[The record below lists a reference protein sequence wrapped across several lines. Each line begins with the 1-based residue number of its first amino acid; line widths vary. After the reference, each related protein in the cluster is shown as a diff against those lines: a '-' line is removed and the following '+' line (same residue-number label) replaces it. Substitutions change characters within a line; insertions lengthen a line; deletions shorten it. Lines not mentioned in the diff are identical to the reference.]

1 MPAKPY
7 APSHIGSVASTFTSM
22 RIAGAVKDSLVELV
36 CEELDR
42 LVPLMEAATLDND
55 AERKTLDDAQ
65 RTRLNYNRT
74 RELMIDRIE
83 HVESVG
89 SAAVQGGIEHLE
101 KFLGR
106 LMRHCEEA
114 ASRDRVSTIK
124 PRHLQ
129 IALHSMGKG
138 TSSSEDEEEEQ
149 HEEEGVEVQGGGIIT
164 ITHVKSMSRTHAKMA
179 ITDDAAE
186 DLLLTYGDMVSELES
201 DIRKHANLGR
211 DPMYFIDSVNR
222 LSALM
227 AFGWIRRMLMKAAD
241 NARKR
246 GYSRIDIEQIVH
258 IDPFE

>member
-7 APSHIGSVASTFTSM
+7 APSHIGSVASTYTSM
-22 RIAGAVKDSLVELV
+22 RIAGAVKDSLVNLV
-36 CEELDR
+36 CDELDR
-42 LVPLMEAATLDND
+42 LVPMMEAATLDND
-55 AERKTLDDAQ
+55 SERKTLDDAQ

-101 KFLGR
+101 KFLAR
-106 LMRHCEEA
+106 LMRNCEEA

-124 PRHLQ
+124 PRHLE
-129 IALHSMGKG
+129 IALNSMGKG
-138 TSSSEDEEEEQ
+138 TSSEEEDEEQ
-149 HEEEGVEVQGGGIIT
+149 HEEEGVEVRGGIIT
-164 ITHVKSMSRTHAKMA
+164 MTHVKSMSRTHAKMT

-186 DLLLTYGDMVSELES
+186 DLLLTYGDMVSELEN

-241 NARKR
+241 NARER

>member
-22 RIAGAVKDSLVELV
+22 RIAGAVKDNLVTLV

-42 LVPLMEAATLDND
+42 LVPSMEAATLDND

-101 KFLGR
+101 KFLAR
-106 LMRHCEEA
+106 IIRHCEEA
-114 ASRDRVSTIK
+114 ATRDRVSTIK
-124 PRHLQ
+124 PRHLE

-138 TSSSEDEEEEQ
+138 NSPDADDEEQ
-149 HEEEGVEVQGGGIIT
+149 HEEQG
-164 ITHVKSMSRTHAKMA
+164 
-179 ITDDAAE
+179 
-186 DLLLTYGDMVSELES
+186 
-201 DIRKHANLGR
+201 
-211 DPMYFIDSVNR
+211 
-222 LSALM
+222 
-227 AFGWIRRMLMKAAD
+227 
-241 NARKR
+241 
-246 GYSRIDIEQIVH
+246 IEEQG
-258 IDPFE
+258 

>member
-7 APSHIGSVASTFTSM
+7 APSHIGSVASTYTSM
-22 RIAGAVKDSLVELV
+22 RIAGAVKTNLVTLV

-101 KFLGR
+101 KFLAR
-106 LMRHCEEA
+106 LMRHSEEA

-124 PRHLQ
+124 PRHLE

-138 TSSSEDEEEEQ
+138 ASSDDEEEEQ
-149 HEEEGVEVQGGGIIT
+149 HEEGVEVRGGIIT
-164 ITHVKSMSRTHAKMA
+164 MTHVKSMSRTHAKMA

-186 DLLLTYGDMVSELES
+186 DLLLTYGDMVSELEN
-201 DIRKHANLGR
+201 DIRQHANLGR

-241 NARKR
+241 TARER

>member
-7 APSHIGSVASTFTSM
+7 APSHIGSVASTYTSM
-22 RIAGAVKDSLVELV
+22 RIAGAVKDSLVNLV
-36 CEELDR
+36 CDELDR
-42 LVPLMEAATLDND
+42 LVPMMEAATLDND
-55 AERKTLDDAQ
+55 SERKTLDDAQ

-83 HVESVG
+83 NVESVG

-101 KFLGR
+101 KFLAR
-106 LMRHCEEA
+106 LMRNCEEA

-124 PRHLQ
+124 PRHLE

-138 TSSSEDEEEEQ
+138 TSSEEEDEEQ
-149 HEEEGVEVQGGGIIT
+149 HEEEGVEVRGGIIT
-164 ITHVKSMSRTHAKMA
+164 MTHVKSMSRTHAKMT

-186 DLLLTYGDMVSELES
+186 DLLLTYGDMVSELEN

-241 NARKR
+241 NARER

>member
-22 RIAGAVKDSLVELV
+22 RIAGAVKDSLVDLV
-36 CEELDR
+36 CQELDR
-42 LVPLMEAATLDND
+42 LVPVMEAATLDND
-55 AERKTLDDAQ
+55 AERKTLDDAL

-124 PRHLQ
+124 PRHLE

-138 TSSSEDEEEEQ
+138 TTSEDEGDEQ

-186 DLLLTYGDMVSELES
+186 DLLLTYGDMVSELEN
-201 DIRKHANLGR
+201 DIRQHANLGR
-211 DPMYFIDSVNR
+211 DPMFFIDAVNK

-241 NARKR
+241 NARER

>member
-1 MPAKPY
+1 MPAKPS

-22 RIAGAVKDSLVELV
+22 RIAGAVKDNLVTLV

-42 LVPLMEAATLDND
+42 LVPSMEAATLDND

-101 KFLGR
+101 KFLAR
-106 LMRHCEEA
+106 IIRHCEEA
-114 ASRDRVSTIK
+114 ATRDRVSTIK
-124 PRHLQ
+124 PRHLE

-138 TSSSEDEEEEQ
+138 NSPDADDEEQ
-149 HEEEGVEVQGGGIIT
+149 HEEQGIEVQGGGIIT

-186 DLLLTYGDMVSELES
+186 DLLLTYGDMVSELEN
-201 DIRKHANLGR
+201 DIRQHANLGR

-227 AFGWIRRMLMKAAD
+227 AFGWIRRMLIKAAN
-241 NARKR
+241 NARER

>member
-22 RIAGAVKDSLVELV
+22 RIAGAVKDNLVTLV

-42 LVPLMEAATLDND
+42 LVPSMEAATLDND

-101 KFLGR
+101 KFLAR
-106 LMRHCEEA
+106 IIRHCEEA
-114 ASRDRVSTIK
+114 ATRDRVSTIK
-124 PRHLQ
+124 PRHLE

-138 TSSSEDEEEEQ
+138 NSPDADDEEQ
-149 HEEEGVEVQGGGIIT
+149 HEEQGSEVQGGGIIT

-186 DLLLTYGDMVSELES
+186 DLLLTYGDMVSELEN
-201 DIRKHANLGR
+201 DIRQHANLGR

-227 AFGWIRRMLMKAAD
+227 AFGWIRRMLIKAAN
-241 NARKR
+241 NARER

>member
-1 MPAKPY
+1 
-7 APSHIGSVASTFTSM
+7 M
-22 RIAGAVKDSLVELV
+22 RIAGAVKANLVTLV

-83 HVESVG
+83 NVESVG

-101 KFLGR
+101 KFLAR
-106 LMRHCEEA
+106 LMRHSEEA

-124 PRHLQ
+124 PRHLE

-138 TSSSEDEEEEQ
+138 ASSSDEEEEQ
-149 HEEEGVEVQGGGIIT
+149 HEEGVEVRGGIIT
-164 ITHVKSMSRTHAKMA
+164 MTHVKSMSRTHAKMA

-186 DLLLTYGDMVSELES
+186 DLLLTYGDMVSELEN
-201 DIRKHANLGR
+201 DIRQHANLGR

-241 NARKR
+241 NARER

>member
-1 MPAKPY
+1 
-7 APSHIGSVASTFTSM
+7 M
-22 RIAGAVKDSLVELV
+22 RIAGAVKANLVTLV

-83 HVESVG
+83 NVESVG

-101 KFLGR
+101 KFLAR
-106 LMRHCEEA
+106 LMRHSEEA

-124 PRHLQ
+124 PRHLE

-138 TSSSEDEEEEQ
+138 ASSDDEEEEQ
-149 HEEEGVEVQGGGIIT
+149 HEEGVEVRGGIIT
-164 ITHVKSMSRTHAKMA
+164 MTHVKSMSRTHAKMA

-186 DLLLTYGDMVSELES
+186 DLLLTYGDMVSELEN
-201 DIRKHANLGR
+201 DIRQHANLGR

-241 NARKR
+241 NARER

>member
-7 APSHIGSVASTFTSM
+7 APSHIGSVASTYTSM
-22 RIAGAVKDSLVELV
+22 RIAGAVKTNLVTLV

-101 KFLGR
+101 KFLAR
-106 LMRHCEEA
+106 LMRHSEEA

-124 PRHLQ
+124 PRHLE

-138 TSSSEDEEEEQ
+138 ASSDDEEEEQ
-149 HEEEGVEVQGGGIIT
+149 HEEGVEVRGGIIT
-164 ITHVKSMSRTHAKMA
+164 MTHVKSMSRTHAKMA

-186 DLLLTYGDMVSELES
+186 DLLLTYGDMVSELEN
-201 DIRKHANLGR
+201 DIRQHANLGR

-241 NARKR
+241 NARER

>member
-7 APSHIGSVASTFTSM
+7 ASSHIGSVASTYTSM
-22 RIAGAVKDSLVELV
+22 RISGAVKQDLVTLV

-42 LVPLMEAATLDND
+42 LVPVMEAATLEND

-101 KFLGR
+101 KFLAR
-106 LMRHCEEA
+106 LIRHCEEA

-129 IALHSMGKG
+129 IALASIGKG
-138 TSSSEDEEEEQ
+138 SSTSDEEQAEHDEEA
-149 HEEEGVEVQGGGIIT
+149 GVEVQGGGIIT
-164 ITHVKSMSRTHAKMA
+164 VTHVKSMSRTHAKMT
-179 ITDDAAE
+179 ITDEAAE

-201 DIRKHANLGR
+201 DIRQHANLGR
-211 DPMYFIDSVNR
+211 DPMFFIDSVNR

-227 AFGWIRRMLMKAAD
+227 AFGWIRRMLIKAAD
-241 NARKR
+241 NARER

>member
-7 APSHIGSVASTFTSM
+7 APSHIGSVASTYTSM
-22 RIAGAVKDSLVELV
+22 RIAGAVKGELV
-36 CEELDR
+36 TLVCQELDR
-42 LVPLMEAATLDND
+42 LVPMMEEATLDND

-74 RELMIDRIE
+74 RELMIDRIKQ
-83 HVESVG
+83 VESVG

-101 KFLGR
+101 KFLAR
-106 LMRHCEEA
+106 IIRHCEEA

-124 PRHLQ
+124 PRHLE
-129 IALHSMGKG
+129 IALHSIGKG
-138 TSSSEDEEEEQ
+138 AASEDSDEDQ

-164 ITHVKSMSRTHAKMA
+164 ITHVKSMSRTYAKMA

-186 DLLLTYGDMVSELES
+186 DLLLTYGDMVSELEN
-201 DIRKHANLGR
+201 DIRQHANLGR

-241 NARKR
+241 NARER

>member
-7 APSHIGSVASTFTSM
+7 APSHIGSVASTYTSM
-22 RIAGAVKDSLVELV
+22 RIAGAVKDRLVSLV

-42 LVPLMEAATLDND
+42 LVPAMEAATLDND

-101 KFLGR
+101 KFLAR
-106 LMRHCEEA
+106 IMRHCEEA
-114 ASRDRVSTIK
+114 AGRDRVSTIK
-124 PRHLQ
+124 PRHLE

-138 TSSSEDEEEEQ
+138 ASSEDEDDEHHQ
-149 HEEEGVEVQGGGIIT
+149 EEGVEVQGGGIIT
-164 ITHVKSMSRTHAKMA
+164 ITHVKSMSRTHAKMT

-186 DLLLTYGDMVSELES
+186 DLLLTYGDMVSELEN
-201 DIRKHANLGR
+201 DIRQHANLGR
-211 DPMYFIDSVNR
+211 DPMFFIDAVNK

-227 AFGWIRRMLMKAAD
+227 AFGWIRRMLMKAAE
-241 NARKR
+241 NARER

>member
-22 RIAGAVKDSLVELV
+22 RIAGAVKDNLVTLV

-42 LVPLMEAATLDND
+42 LVPSMEAATLDND

-101 KFLGR
+101 KFLAR
-106 LMRHCEEA
+106 IMRHCEEA
-114 ASRDRVSTIK
+114 ATRDRVSTIK
-124 PRHLQ
+124 PRHLE

-138 TSSSEDEEEEQ
+138 NSPDADDEEQ
-149 HEEEGVEVQGGGIIT
+149 NEEEGIEVQGGGIIT

-186 DLLLTYGDMVSELES
+186 DLLLTYGDMVSELEN
-201 DIRKHANLGR
+201 DIRQHANLGR

-241 NARKR
+241 NARER

>member
-7 APSHIGSVASTFTSM
+7 APSHIGSVASTYTSM
-22 RIAGAVKDSLVELV
+22 RIAGAVKDRLVSLV

-42 LVPLMEAATLDND
+42 LVPAMEAATLDND

-101 KFLGR
+101 KFLAR
-106 LMRHCEEA
+106 IMRHCEEA
-114 ASRDRVSTIK
+114 AGRDRVSTIK
-124 PRHLQ
+124 PRHLE

-138 TSSSEDEEEEQ
+138 ASSEDED
-149 HEEEGVEVQGGGIIT
+149 HEHHQEEGVEVQGGGIIT

-186 DLLLTYGDMVSELES
+186 DLLLTYGDMVSELEN
-201 DIRKHANLGR
+201 DIRQHANLGR
-211 DPMYFIDSVNR
+211 DPMFFIDAVNK

-227 AFGWIRRMLMKAAD
+227 AFGWIRRMLMKAAE
-241 NARKR
+241 NARER

>member
-7 APSHIGSVASTFTSM
+7 APSHIGSVASTYTSM
-22 RIAGAVKDSLVELV
+22 RISGAVKADLVTLV

-101 KFLGR
+101 KFLSR

-124 PRHLQ
+124 PRHLE

-138 TSSSEDEEEEQ
+138 SSSDDVEEEQ
-149 HEEEGVEVQGGGIIT
+149 HEEGVEVQGGIIT
-164 ITHVKSMSRTHAKMA
+164 MTHVKSMSRTYAKMA

-186 DLLLTYGDMVSELES
+186 DLLLTYGDMVSELEN
-201 DIRKHANLGR
+201 DIRQHANLGR

-241 NARKR
+241 NARER

>member
-7 APSHIGSVASTFTSM
+7 APSHIGSVASTYTSM
-22 RIAGAVKDSLVELV
+22 RIAGAVKDNLVALV

-74 RELMIDRIE
+74 RELMIDRIK

-101 KFLGR
+101 KFLAR
-106 LMRHCEEA
+106 VMRHCEEA

-124 PRHLQ
+124 PRHLD

-138 TSSSEDEEEEQ
+138 TSSEDEAEEQ

-186 DLLLTYGDMVSELES
+186 DLLLTYGDMVSELEN
-201 DIRKHANLGR
+201 DIRQHANLGR

-227 AFGWIRRMLMKAAD
+227 AFGWIRRMLIKASD
-241 NARKR
+241 NARER